1 MLLNILFAIYG
12 LFCLILAVIWLCW
25 PIEKK
30 LKTESDLFLSIII
43 PVRNEAKN
51 IEVLLQD
58 LENQILHHQR
68 FEVFIA
74 NDHSDD
80 NTAELVEKFKSK
92 NKLNLHLVHLTYDS
106 LIKSPK
112 KKAITTCINLAKGD
126 IIVTTDGDCRVK
138 KGWLKEI
145 QLHFENNETV
155 FLSAP
160 VSFFKNSSSNI
171 ISKLWTQMQEIEFVS
186 LIVSGACSIK
196 MGFPNMCSGANI
208 AYKKAAFMAVNGF
221 EGNEHIASGDDEFL
235 MHKMASH
242 YPGKISYLKSQEAI
256 VETAALQNMKS
267 FYNQR
272 KRWAGK
278 WTHYKTLSPKLL
290 AGFIFSINLSFI
302 ISLITGNLLLLLLKL
317 IPEFIFLTSSLFF
330 FKKSKL
336 IFMVLVLQ
344 LIYPFYVVF
353 FGLISLKQNGY
364 VWKERQLY

>member
-1 MLLNILFAIYG
+1 MVASG
-12 LFCLILAVIWLCW
+12 
-25 PIEKK
+25 
-30 LKTESDLFLSIII
+30 LFLSVII

-51 IEVLLQD
+51 IEILLQD
-58 LENQILHHQR
+58 LENQDLNKKY

-74 NDHSDD
+74 NDNSDD
-80 NTAELVEKFKSK
+80 NTAELIEEFKSK
-92 NKLNLHLVHLTYDS
+92 SDLNLHLVHLTHAS
-106 LIKSPK
+106 IIKSPK
-112 KKAITTCINLAKGD
+112 KRAISTCINLAKGD

-138 KGWLKEI
+138 KVWLKEI
-145 QLHFENNETV
+145 QLHFENYETV

-160 VSFFKNSSSNI
+160 VSFFKASSSNI
-171 ISKLWTQMQEIEFVS
+171 ISKIWTQMQEIEFVS
-186 LIVSGACSIK
+186 LIVSGACSINL
-196 MGFPNMCSGANI
+196 GLPNMCSGANI
-208 AYKKAAFMAVNGF
+208 AYKKSAFINVKGF

-256 VETAALQNMKS
+256 VETAALPNLIS

-278 WTHYKTLSPKLL
+278 WTHYKTRSPKLL
-290 AGFIFSINLSFI
+290 AGFIFSINLGFI
-302 ISLITGNLLLLLLKL
+302 ISLITGNLPLLLLKL

-344 LIYPFYVVF
+344 FIHPFYVVF

-364 VWKERQLY
+364 VWKERQLH